1 MLERM
6 LFNIFALGLFLFLFF
21 RMIQKNDT
29 NYIYVLVLQ
38 ALGIAIG
45 FFALLMNIKL
55 TTILIII
62 TYIFSIV
69 IPAIVILI
77 EKKGITLTEAI
88 YMTLYKF
95 YNKVRK

>member
-38 ALGIAIG
+38 ALGISIG

-55 TTILIII
+55 PTILIII
-62 TYIFSIV
+62 
-69 IPAIVILI
+69 
-77 EKKGITLTEAI
+77 ITFFL
-88 YMTLYKF
+88 
-95 YNKVRK
+95 